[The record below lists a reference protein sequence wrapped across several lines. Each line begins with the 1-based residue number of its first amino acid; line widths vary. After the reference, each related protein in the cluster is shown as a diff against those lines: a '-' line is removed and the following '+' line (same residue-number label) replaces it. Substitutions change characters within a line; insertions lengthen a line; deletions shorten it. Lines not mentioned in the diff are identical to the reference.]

1 MDNPRF
7 VDEKEIPLVHQDH
20 YDDYNAPNTSRVDET
35 SFMELATT
43 EATSTFRLKQKVK
56 RDKLAAFYRHLNVT
70 GNIDLID
77 FDCFKLKTDP
87 KKGATIF
94 EFYNGDR
101 WVSLTKQTGEFFA
114 PKTLRDRF
122 GWVKTM
128 KNVLGVDE
136 TPPALERSFKAATKL
151 KGELPTHLEMES
163 IPLEEL
169 SSVAE
174 DIHAKTREASQN
186 TDLDMQ
192 EFLGIDKAL
201 QSIQGELLNNTSKL
215 TEINK
220 RIKRD
225 SKKLEEVE
233 NDPTYTDEQRQ
244 LYRDRLDDVNTEKQA
259 KLEIMLQNRKGLQ
272 TQVATIKQT
281 LEKVLDQNTSLA
293 EGTRTLF
300 REKGITIFSI
310 LTTLSMTISTIA
322 LVIIG
327 FLEDEAVG
335 KGEGTGGS
343 PTKDE
348 EILKKWLDRLADALK
363 RLAGKAVEAL
373 PAIVGSA
380 VGAILSFLGKAVRS
394 VAKHT
399 WALIVFVA
407 GLVGWWLM

>member
-1 MDNPRF
+1 MAKP
-7 VDEKEIPLVHQDH
+7 
-20 YDDYNAPNTSRVDET
+20 
-35 SFMELATT
+35 
-43 EATSTFRLKQKVK
+43 KVK
-56 RDKLAAFYRHLNVT
+56 QDKLAALYRHLNVT
-70 GNIDLID
+70 DNLDLINLD
-77 FDCFKLKTDP
+77 RFKLTTDV
-87 KKGATIF
+87 KKEATIF

-101 WVSLTKQTGEFFA
+101 WVPLTKQTGEFFA

-225 SKKLEEVE
+225 TKKLEEVE

-244 LYRDRLDDVNTEKQA
+244 LYRDRLDDLNTEKQA
-259 KLEIMLQNRKGLQ
+259 RLEILSQNRKDLQ
-272 TQVATIKQT
+272 TQVARIKQT
-281 LEKVLDQNTSLA
+281 IEKVLDQNTSLA
-293 EGTRTLF
+293 ERIRTLF
-300 REKGITIFSI
+300 YQQGITIFSI
-310 LTTLSMTISTIA
+310 LTALSMTTSTIA
-322 LVIIG
+322 LAI
-327 FLEDEAVG
+327 
-335 KGEGTGGS
+335 TG
-343 PTKDE
+343 
-348 EILKKWLDRLADALK
+348 
-363 RLAGKAVEAL
+363 
-373 PAIVGSA
+373 
-380 VGAILSFLGKAVRS
+380 
-394 VAKHT
+394 
-399 WALIVFVA
+399 VF
-407 GLVGWWLM
+407 GG

>member
-1 MDNPRF
+1 MYNSRF
-7 VDEKEIPLVHQDH
+7 VDEEDIPLVDGN

-35 SFMELATT
+35 SYTELATT
-43 EATSTFRLKQKVK
+43 EPTSTLRLKQKVK
-56 RDKLAAFYRHLNVT
+56 RDKLAALYRHLSKT

-77 FDCFKLKTDP
+77 LGRLKLTRDP
-87 KKGATIF
+87 KKGTTIF

-215 TEINK
+215 TEIDK

-225 SKKLEEVE
+225 TKKLEEVE

-244 LYRDRLDDVNTEKQA
+244 LYRDRLDDLNTEKQA
-259 KLEIMLQNRKGLQ
+259 RLEILSQNRKDLQ
-272 TQVATIKQT
+272 TQVARIKQT
-281 LEKVLDQNTSLA
+281 IEKVLDENISFG
-293 EGTRTLF
+293 ERIRTLF
-300 REKGITIFSI
+300 REQRIRTLFREQGITISQY
-310 LTTLSMTISTIA
+310 
-322 LVIIG
+322 
-327 FLEDEAVG
+327 
-335 KGEGTGGS
+335 
-343 PTKDE
+343 
-348 EILKKWLDRLADALK
+348 
-363 RLAGKAVEAL
+363 
-373 PAIVGSA
+373 
-380 VGAILSFLGKAVRS
+380 
-394 VAKHT
+394 
-399 WALIVFVA
+399 
-407 GLVGWWLM
+407 